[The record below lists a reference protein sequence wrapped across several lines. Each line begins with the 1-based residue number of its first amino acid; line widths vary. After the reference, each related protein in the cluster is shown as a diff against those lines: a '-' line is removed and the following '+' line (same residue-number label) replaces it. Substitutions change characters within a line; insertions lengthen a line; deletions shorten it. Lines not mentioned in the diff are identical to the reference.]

1 WIKQC
6 LTRTLRNFV
15 QFSKYQLASSDATL
29 YILLAC
35 LILVNK
41 FFDIFFL
48 PPRDLFVSHGNKY

>member
-1 WIKQC
+1 VWIKQC

-15 QFSKYQLASSDATL
+15 QFSKYQLASSDATF

-41 FFDIFFL
+41 FLIFIFAL
-48 PPRDLFVSHGNKY
+48 LQALGSFQDK